1 MCVWEGGGGR
11 ERGFEGETHLRNTG
25 LNKTQPSSLL
35 KDLTESF
42 IAECSLSVS
51 SGDTV
56 YKPVGI
62 WDSLFCFVL
71 FFCFPFRTSIL
82 WNTFWET
89 SS

>member
-1 MCVWEGGGGR
+1 MCVWEGRRGR
-11 ERGFEGETHLRNTG
+11 ERGIEGETHLRNTG

-35 KDLTESF
+35 KDLTDPL

-62 WDSLFCFVL
+62 WDSLFCYFVFHL
-71 FFCFPFRTSIL
+71 EQVFFGTHFGKCHL
-82 WNTFWET
+82 KW
-89 SS
+89 